1 MSRQTILVVEDDE
14 AIRLGLRDALE
25 SEGYAVLTCANGQD
39 GLRVGLQEDPDLIVL
54 DLMLPGLHGFEVLR
68 GLRADHVETPV
79 LLLTALGQEEDRV
92 KGLDLGADDYLV
104 KPFGLAELLARVR
117 SRLRAWDR
125 ERGLRNHGVLR
136 FAGITVDFT
145 ARTAVRDGRALG
157 LTPLEFSLLECFA
170 QHEGRAVSRGQLLR
184 EVWKDADVVSRAVD
198 TAMLGLR
205 KRVEPEPA
213 SPRYFVSVRGHGYR
227 FQRRPSA

>member
-1 MSRQTILVVEDDE
+1 MTEPTILIVEDDE
-14 AIRLGLRDALE
+14 AIRLGLGDALK
-25 SEGYAVLTCANGQD
+25 SEGYRVLACADGRD

-54 DLMLPGLHGFEVLR
+54 DLMLPGMHGFEVLR
-68 GLRADHVETPV
+68 SLRADHVETPV

-125 ERGLRNHGVLR
+125 ERGLSHSGVLR
-136 FAGITVDFT
+136 FAGITVDFG
-145 ARTAVRDGRALG
+145 ARSAVRDGEDIG

-170 QHEGRAVSRGQLLR
+170 AHEGKAVSRGQLLR
-184 EVWKDADVVSRAVD
+184 EVWNDADVVSRAVD

-213 SPRYFVSVRGHGYR
+213 TPRYLVSVRGLGYR
-227 FQRRPSA
+227 FRRRP